1 MTSVQSV
8 GRVWSAAAAVATGV
22 AVTLGLPLQLRG
34 RRLAALLAE
43 PAVVDRRGGPR
54 GRPSDVSVAAGMDGR
69 RRGSPLHAGTIA
81 GEPHGL
87 VARAPAAHTAA
98 QLRAGLWTLRLLV
111 RGRLPGW
118 RNSCLYRAA
127 LRCLLLRRAGAPAVL
142 RIGARPRETGAVAA
156 HAWVELL
163 GEPIPEE
170 ARPFT
175 VLQRASAS
183 A

>member
-43 PAVVDRRGGPR
+43 PAVVLGDR
-54 GRPSDVSVAAGMDGR
+54 AASG
-69 RRGSPLHAGTIA
+69 IA
-81 GEPHGL
+81 G
-87 VARAPAAHTAA
+87 
-98 QLRAGLWTLRLLV
+98 
-111 RGRLPGW
+111 

>member
-1 MTSVQSV
+1 MTSVPSV

-43 PAVVDRRGGPR
+43 PAVVLGDR
-54 GRPSDVSVAAGMDGR
+54 AASG
-69 RRGSPLHAGTIA
+69 IA
-81 GEPHGL
+81 GKPQR
-87 VARAPAAHTAA
+87 AAAPAPAHTAA